1 MKPEKMK
8 MFGKSLYWI
17 LGQKF
22 KWASSLQISST
33 VRGVPTKRRDIRD
46 SPPDE
51 ANLIT
56 SLAHDGTQRLMFDI
70 DDEEIYLRESSTP
83 GHYHL
88 IFPNPIA
95 GDDYDELMRIL
106 HQAGIVKD
114 GNYASYESLGYFT
127 LRTPWTT
134 KDDEDSID
142 TPPWVDLPDSDD
154 PPF

>member
-1 MKPEKMK
+1 MNPEKMK

-22 KWASSLQISST
+22 KWASPLYKSHAGPKDVNGYPSLRNGNIC
-33 VRGVPTKRRDIRD
+33 D

-56 SLAHDGTQRLMFDI
+56 SLAYDGTHRLMFDI
-70 DDEEIYLRESSTP
+70 DDEDIYLRESSTP

-106 HQAGIVKD
+106 HRAGIVKD

-142 TPPWVDLPDSDD
+142 PGEPSI
-154 PPF
+154 